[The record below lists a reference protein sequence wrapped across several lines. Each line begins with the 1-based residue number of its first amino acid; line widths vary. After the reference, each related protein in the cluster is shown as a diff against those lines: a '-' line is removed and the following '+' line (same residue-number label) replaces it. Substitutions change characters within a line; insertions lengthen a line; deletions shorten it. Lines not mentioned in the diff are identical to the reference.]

1 MRIAPLIASA
11 VLLVSVVVL
20 AACGDKTPESEAAKE
35 VGKIPKQTIDR
46 AGANVTKALEQG
58 AARNREAEEKTK

>member
-11 VLLVSVVVL
+11 VLLVSVVAL

-58 AARNREAEEKTK
+58 AARNREAEEKNK

>member
-58 AARNREAEEKTK
+58 AARNREAEEKNK

>member
-35 VGKIPKQTIDR
+35 VGRMPKQTIDR

-58 AARNREAEEKTK
+58 AARNREAEEKNK